1 MGGLLLALVSVA
13 GKLAGLLLGG
23 FAAIVNSEVY
33 PEFDPHRA
41 WVYSSG
47 MNEGIAP
54 NASKYAQI
62 IDAAVAEFQEKGFAA
77 ASMDRISAQAE
88 VSKRTLYKYFESK
101 ENLFRSIVI
110 ELSNRFAD
118 VLECRYE
125 KGRDIREQLTELA
138 WAEGRIL
145 LSPDVMAMARMII
158 SETLRNPELAAA
170 AQGKLDKT
178 SIFIDMLRDAAE
190 DGTLHID
197 NPERAGQEFIG
208 LIKSRAFWPMVF
220 TGSVLSEAEMTDTIE
235 SSVEMMISRYGI
247 ASDG

>member
-1 MGGLLLALVSVA
+1 MTECS
-13 GKLAGLLLGG
+13 
-23 FAAIVNSEVY
+23 
-33 PEFDPHRA
+33 
-41 WVYSSG
+41 
-47 MNEGIAP
+47 AP

-62 IDAAVAEFQEKGFAA
+62 IEAAVAEFQEKGFAA

-118 VLECRYE
+118 VFECRYE

-145 LSPDVMAMARMII
+145 MKPDVMAMARMII

-178 SIFIDMLRDAAE
+178 PIFVDMLRDAAD
-190 DGTLHID
+190 DGQLRID
-197 NPERAGQEFIG
+197 DPNQAGSEFIG
-208 LIKSRAFWPMVF
+208 LIKSRAFWPLLF
-220 TGSVLSEAEMTDTIE
+220 TGSVLSEAEMTETID
-235 SSVEMMISRYGI
+235 SSVEMMISRYGV
-247 ASDG
+247 